1 MEFNSF
7 RFWII
12 FPLIFLLYWAIP
24 RRWIRIRNIY
34 LILVSYALYMNWKP
48 AFVLV
53 LLFITLITFYGA
65 RLLDSLKSRKRRHAG
80 IAAVLIV
87 LTAGPLLIF
96 KYYNFLNGAIFSLLS
111 EAGLRFSLPGLN
123 WVIPELTPSH
133 AIWHRKIKKVLK
145 WQEF

>member
-1 MEFNSF
+1 
-7 RFWII
+7 
-12 FPLIFLLYWAIP
+12 
-24 RRWIRIRNIY
+24 
-34 LILVSYALYMNWKP
+34 MNWKP
-48 AFVLV
+48 AFALV

-80 IAAVLIV
+80 IAAILIV

-96 KYYNFLNGAIFSLLS
+96 KYYNFINGAIFSLLS